1 MAGLQVI
8 SVQSRY
14 GKLPARHGKISGS
27 DLNNSPGEQMPAMA
41 KFFSPEPSSRH
52 ECSPSIR
59 HGEFMQNGPCFAKF
73 INFPMFHLHSSF
85 MIVQKHKTYNM
96 R

>member
-1 MAGLQVI
+1 M
-8 SVQSRY
+8 
-14 GKLPARHGKISGS
+14 PARHGEISGT
-27 DLNNSPGEQMPAMA
+27 DLNNSPGEQMLAMA
-41 KFFSPEPSSRH
+41 KFFSPEPYFRH

-73 INFPMFHLHSSF
+73 ISFPKFHLHSSF
-85 MIVQKHKTYNM
+85 KIVQKHKSYNM